1 MKKKLLILL
10 SVLGINGIKA
20 QDLTSKDGELILP
33 QAKNWSIGLDATKLI
48 KNANV
53 DFISSSQAITGKY
66 FKDAKTAYRFGL
78 LIGLN
83 NWTNK
88 QMVIDRVAATNSVIA
103 YPAAKAM
110 KENEW
115 KRFATAVGLS
125 AGFEKR
131 RGTGRLQ
138 GLYGVEFAFYLSS
151 STDKFSYGN
160 ALNASSLSPILVDKT
175 ADAMSS
181 AALGRAN
188 NIDSVPAIQNAL
200 SNSARVLERKNGMAF
215 SIGART
221 FIGAEYF
228 VLPKM
233 SVGCEF
239 GWGLGYTRTGRSETT
254 LESIGSGNTSGNA
267 LQSVKRTT
275 IDGGASSN
283 LRLDTDNSSILGGIS
298 TSLRLNLYF

>member
-1 MKKKLLILL
+1 MKHTLFLLL
-10 SVLGINGIKA
+10 SIFCIGLIQA
-20 QDLTSKDGELILP
+20 QDLTSKDGEMILP

-48 KNANV
+48 KNANA

-66 FKDAKTAYRFGL
+66 FKDAKTAYRFGVR
-78 LIGLN
+78 IGLN

-88 QMVIDRVAATNSVIA
+88 QMVIDRAAATNSVIA

-125 AGFEKR
+125 AGIEKR
-131 RGTGRLQ
+131 RGSGRLQ

-160 ALNASSLSPILVDKT
+160 ALNASSLSPINVDES

-181 AALGRAN
+181 TALGNAN
-188 NIDSVPAIQNAL
+188 NIDTLPAIQNAI
-200 SNSARVLERKNGMAF
+200 SNSARVLERKNGLSF

-221 FIGAEYF
+221 FVGAEYF

-239 GWGLGYTRTGRSETT
+239 GWGLGYTKTGRSETI

-275 IDGGASSN
+275 IDGGSSGH

-298 TSLRLNLYF
+298 ASLRLNLYF